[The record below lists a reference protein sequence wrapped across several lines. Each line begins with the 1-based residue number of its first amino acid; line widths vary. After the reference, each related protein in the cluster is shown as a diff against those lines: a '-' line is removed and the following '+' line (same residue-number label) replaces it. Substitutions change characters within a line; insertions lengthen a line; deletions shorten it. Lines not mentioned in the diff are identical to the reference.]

1 MNHFNLSLA
10 RRCLAA
16 LLIGLAPAVQAL
28 GTQDQ
33 DSLLDL
39 REKFVQLKLA
49 RSKLAQMEP
58 LAHQGIISR
67 SDFEQHKSTADV
79 AEIRFQRAALDMMNG
94 EPRVTIERAVKLKD
108 EQGQQFLEL
117 TLRNATQVLDDSQR
131 ALIGSLDKDGDFP
144 RELWQRRLLDVFI
157 SVREAPSVQ
166 EGLGQGGGG
175 YMTTGSQVAIALPY
189 TSRIASWPFNEART
203 LRFKLLVNAE
213 RFNIHINHRS
223 SEKVIGIYAEQQ
235 FSGADVELNASRVS
249 QEANLGTA
257 VEYPIEIRRGSH
269 DSQTLDVQAYN
280 LPPGVRYSF
289 VERDGKNRVS
299 QIRLN
304 TGETGKALLLRV
316 ELPERAGPGLKLDDS
331 QAFLVVVG
339 DTARSGP
346 LPPPGAQVS
355 AETFK
360 GQSVALTEL
369 KLTTRGVGKPV
380 LNAASLVQ
388 EVKAGEGGRLEFTI
402 KNEGTRSIEN
412 LRFDSERPAGFD
424 VRFEPSQI
432 EQIPVG
438 GERKVS
444 VGVQAASDMA
454 AGDFELRVKT
464 EGYSAAQALG
474 IEDKAFR
481 LVVKPST
488 TMLPMLIVGMLLLG
502 ATTVIVYVGQKV
514 RLR

>member
-1 MNHFNLSLA
+1 MNHFDLRGL
-10 RRCLAA
+10 RRCALAA
-16 LLIGLAPAVQAL
+16 LVALAPAVHAA
-28 GTQDQ
+28 GTAEQ

-39 REKFVQLKLA
+39 REKFLQLKLA
-49 RSKLAQMEP
+49 RSKLNQMEP
-58 LAHQGIISR
+58 LAQQGIISR
-67 SDFEQHKSTADV
+67 SDFDQHKSNADV

-94 EPRVTIERAVKLKD
+94 EPRITIERAVKLKD
-108 EQGQQFLEL
+108 AQGQQFLDL

-131 ALIGSLDKDGDFP
+131 ALISGLDKDGDFP

-166 EGLGQGGGG
+166 EGFGQNGGG

-189 TSRIASWPFNEART
+189 TSRIASWPFNESRT

-213 RFNIHINHRS
+213 RFNVHINHRS
-223 SEKVIGIYAEQQ
+223 SEKVVGIYAEQQ
-235 FSGADVELNASRVS
+235 FSGADVELGASRVS

-257 VEYPIEIRRGSH
+257 VDYPIDIRRGSH

-289 VERDGKNRVS
+289 VERDGKSRVS

-304 TGETGKALLLRV
+304 TGEAGKQLLLRL
-316 ELPERAGPGLKLDDS
+316 EIPERAGAGLQLDES
-331 QAFLVVVG
+331 HPFLVVVS
-339 DTARSGP
+339 DAARSGP
-346 LPPPGAQVS
+346 LPPPGATVT
-355 AETFK
+355 AADFK

-369 KLTTRGVGKPV
+369 KLTARGVGKPV

-388 EVKAGEGGRLEFTI
+388 EFKAGEEGKLEFTI
-402 KNEGTRSIEN
+402 KNEGTRAIEN

-424 VRFEPSQI
+424 VRFEPAQI

-438 GERKVS
+438 EERKVS
-444 VGVQAASDMA
+444 VGVQASSEVA

-481 LVVKPST
+481 LVIKPSAN
-488 TMLPMLIVGMLLLG
+488 MLPMMVVAILLLG
-502 ATTVIVYVGQKV
+502 ATSAVVYVGQKV